1 MLKKRRM
8 RQLKKE
14 LKNKIISVN
23 EIIKTSEWSA
33 VFVKTTYEEPF
44 IELLNNFCKDLKE
57 LEEILEEKEEN
68 KKLLD
73 EYEQIA
79 CERKDTLKRVPIQL
93 ENLKKIQKDYP
104 QADTLPK
111 DIETY
116 TLGLMIAN
124 DYYNDI
130 ILDERKKTQDNLY
143 VINSKLRLLSLFD
156 LLLLEHQPVLQVQ
169 VLL

>member
-1 MLKKRRM
+1 MVKKRRM

-93 ENLKKIQKDYP
+93 ENERKIQKDYP
-104 QADTLPK
+104 LADTLL
-111 DIETY
+111 I
-116 TLGLMIAN
+116 GN
-124 DYYNDI
+124 DCYNGI
-130 ILDERKKTQDNLY
+130 ILDERKKIQDNLN
-143 VINSKLRLLSLFD
+143 VIYSKLR
-156 LLLLEHQPVLQVQ
+156 
-169 VLL
+169 